1 MTPTQRSPAPRG
13 ARQGGRQL
21 GGCRRRDLVQSS
33 PPCLAAHARDFEP
46 ITQHN
51 ERFTVELTH
60 ELYEEWEIT
69 AAREHQRRQCVAG
82 LPSASP
88 STTGATA
95 EPAARGAR
103 LRQLFPARRAVQWGR
118 CPTPA
123 WHPYRTLSSPRSI
136 TEIRVRRGRPRPA
149 VTTRMLL
156 IPGSR
161 ERRRRRGTQT
171 IRTRPAAA

>member
-69 AAREHQRRQCVAG
+69 AACEHQRRQCVAG
-82 LPSASP
+82 LPSASS

-95 EPAARGAR
+95 GCS
-103 LRQLFPARRAVQWGR
+103 WS
-118 CPTPA
+118 T
-123 WHPYRTLSSPRSI
+123 
-136 TEIRVRRGRPRPA
+136 
-149 VTTRMLL
+149 
-156 IPGSR
+156 
-161 ERRRRRGTQT
+161 
-171 IRTRPAAA
+171 PAAAISCAPSGPLGQMSYSYLAPLSNPLVPALDNGDSGPAW